1 MNRLP
6 RLVRLVPAVA
16 FAGALLAP
24 RPAHATLTS
33 SEQGQ
38 IVSYV
43 AEGRLPTAARVRAL
57 VARPDLTADESAQ
70 VLVTALAPLTFTD
83 ARAAYLHELLYGES
97 SVTSRGVLAVAV
109 TRALGA
115 RADGVLSRHEADLDQ
130 DPASIAELTRL
141 FAFLD
146 GDVANAGHPHGI
158 SHDPNA
164 GIGAQAYDDAAKAL
178 ATVIEHHAR
187 WLKGDAAIPAAAEPV
202 RAQLQ
207 LAILD
212 MTNDTTTRRFDAA
225 DRLWLTG
232 VRRAPLT
239 ESGILLLDDG
249 HTDSARIA
257 AVRGLLARMPGGH
270 EDAEAVA
277 MTPMAVPLRARGDIL
292 RSTGN
297 EPTAPFGEEVS
308 APSFPPE
315 VVSIARALATV
326 TVKHALDIR
335 PELHA
340 QVDQDT
346 GAAGDANGLVTMVML
361 LALDG
366 PRAMDLA
373 LVRAVAGHSESLAL
387 LSDALGALAVFTPP
401 TPGGMTIPM
410 GRAPD
415 ANAPASVNAS
425 NVRLSPAGF
434 ATAFSLMGHAWSIT
448 REAGKAKATRDGQP
462 ATLAMLEHAR
472 APVTAGPV
480 WSSGSVFAKMSGS
493 PRAGVS
499 SDPQAGVRVRLVGD
513 GSIATPA
520 PGDDAAVTAT
530 VDVTGEAA
538 IVLRAISTVAAF
550 KGVGLV
556 LDARNT
562 ATASLQASLRAW
574 DGTKATDLGPPVPIP
589 CASRCRVEVHV
600 RKGYLGATVQDVEL
614 PAVLVPAPF
623 AHGDVALA
631 AKSGGSIDA
640 SGWSVTKPAA
650 H

>member
-1 MNRLP
+1 MNRLS
-6 RLVRLVPAVA
+6 RLLSLAPALALV
-16 FAGALLAP
+16 LSP
-24 RPAHATLTS
+24 RPARATLTS

-38 IVSYV
+38 IVSYIG
-43 AEGRLPTAARVRAL
+43 EGRLPTAARVRAL

-70 VLVTALAPLTFTD
+70 ALVTALSPLTFTD

-97 SVTSRGVLAVAV
+97 SVTSRGVLVVAV

-146 GDVANAGHPHGI
+146 GDVANAGHPHGV

-178 ATVIEHHAR
+178 ASVIEHHPR
-187 WLKGDAAIPAAAEPV
+187 WLKGDATIPAAAEPV

-212 MTNDTTTRRFDAA
+212 MTNDTTMRRFDAA

-239 ESGILLLDDG
+239 ESGMLLLDDG
-249 HTDSARIA
+249 HTDPARIA
-257 AVRGLLARMPGGH
+257 AVRGLLARLPGGH

-277 MTPMAVPLRARGDIL
+277 LTPMTIPLRARGEIL
-292 RSTGN
+292 RARGDES
-297 EPTAPFGEEVS
+297 TAPFGDEVS

-315 VVSIARALATV
+315 VVGIARALATV
-326 TVKHALDIR
+326 SVKHALDIR

-340 QVDQDT
+340 QADQDT
-346 GAAGDANGLVTMVML
+346 SAAGDPNGLVTMVEL

-373 LVRAVAGHSESLAL
+373 LVRAVAGHGESLAL
-387 LSDALGALAVFTPP
+387 LSDAMGVLAVFTPP
-401 TPGGMTIPM
+401 TPGGMTIPL
-410 GRAPD
+410 GHVAEG
-415 ANAPASVNAS
+415 NAPPSINAS
-425 NVRLSPAGF
+425 NVRLAPAGF
-434 ATAFSLMGHAWSIT
+434 VSSFSLAGHGWSIT

-513 GSIATPA
+513 GAIATPA
-520 PGDDAAVTAT
+520 PGDDVVVTAT

-556 LDARNT
+556 LDTTTGSLR
-562 ATASLQASLRAW
+562 ATLRAW
-574 DGTKATDLGPPVPIP
+574 DGPKSTDLGPPVPVP

-600 RKGYLGATVQDVEL
+600 KKSYLGATVQDVEI

-640 SGWSVTKPAA
+640 SGWSVNKPAA